1 MIFLILQIIINI
13 TFINLFVPN
22 ILLISRNPIDFLDFE
37 ERLQLI
43 NINYIEPVTN
53 VNLMDQQASK
63 TFQKHQ
69 KSF

>member
-53 VNLMDQQASK
+53 VNLMHQQASK